1 MGYTIRS
8 KIESRA
14 LALRVGRMAER
25 WCRSNMGTNRR
36 KKYDVAVT
44 FYKSYEGDLDMGE
57 YRYWDN
63 EIIIYYNNCG
73 NIKNLIRTVIHEWQH
88 QLQPMGKYEKIHN
101 EVGYEE
107 HPFEKEAE
115 AAEEKYYK
123 QLWMDIKPKL
133 NRYEQF

>member
-44 FYKSYEGDLDMGE
+44 FYKSYDGDLDMGE

-88 QLQPMGKYEKIHN
+88 QLQPMGKYEKVLDEI
-101 EVGYEE
+101 GYED

>member
-14 LALRVGRMAER
+14 LALRIGRMAER
-25 WCRSNMGTNRR
+25 WCRSNMGINKR
-36 KKYDVAVT
+36 KKYDPTIAY
-44 FYKSYEGDLDMGE
+44 YKSYEGDLDMGE

-88 QLQPMGKYEKIHN
+88 QLQPMTKYEALDTKY
-101 EVGYEE
+101 GYRKNPLEI
-107 HPFEKEAE
+107 EAE
-115 AAEEKYYK
+115 AAEEKHYK
-123 QLWMDIKPKL
+123 QLWIEIKPKL
-133 NRYEQF
+133 NKI

>member
-14 LALRVGRMAER
+14 HALRIGRMAER

-36 KKYDVAVT
+36 KKYEPT
-44 FYKSYEGDLDMGE
+44 ITYYKSMEGDLDMGE

-73 NIKNLIRTVIHEWQH
+73 NVKNLIRTIIHEWQH
-88 QLQPMGKYEKIHN
+88 QLQPMTKYEALDAKY
-101 EVGYEE
+101 GYRKNPLEI
-107 HPFEKEAE
+107 EAE

-123 QLWMDIKPKL
+123 ELWMSIKPKI
-133 NRYEQF
+133 NRI